1 MLIQHMLD
9 AALAPLWPSG
19 SRYDNTSRRLTGR
32 ASYDFV
38 FISKDE
44 WRNLGVRAVLLSMP
58 QRVDD
63 AAYRLKT
70 TKREAGQVYG
80 YRSRSAFMPADVVG
94 RDGWVAALTF
104 IEWEPRSS

>member
-1 MLIQHMLD
+1 
-9 AALAPLWPSG
+9 
-19 SRYDNTSRRLTGR
+19 
-32 ASYDFV
+32 
-38 FISKDE
+38 
-44 WRNLGVRAVLLSMP
+44 MP